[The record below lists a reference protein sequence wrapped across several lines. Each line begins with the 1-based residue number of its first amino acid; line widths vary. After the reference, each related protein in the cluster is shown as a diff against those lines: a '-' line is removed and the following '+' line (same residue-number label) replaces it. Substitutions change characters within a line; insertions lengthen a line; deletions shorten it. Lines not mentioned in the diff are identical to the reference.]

1 MLIPIFIEHPNNLD
15 LINLS
20 YYSVI
25 ERKTDSIGEYIKLI
39 NGFKVN
45 SYITLRFKNTEER
58 DNFYFRIKNL
68 ICNNI

>member
-20 YYSVI
+20 CYSVI
-25 ERKTDSIGEYIKLI
+25 ERRTDSIGEYIKLI

-45 SYITLRFKNTEER
+45 SSINLRFENAEER

-68 ICNNI
+68 VCNNI

>member
-1 MLIPIFIEHPNNLD
+1 MFTPIFIKNPNNSD

-20 YYSVI
+20 FLSI
-25 ERKTDSIGEYIKLI
+25 IRKGSDDLGEYIKLI

-45 SYITLRFKNTEER
+45 SYINLRFENTEER

-68 ICNNI
+68 VCNNI

>member
-1 MLIPIFIEHPNNLD
+1 MFTPIFIENPNNLD

-20 YYSVI
+20 CYSII
-25 ERKTDSIGEYIKLI
+25 ERRTDSIGEYIKLI

-45 SYITLRFKNTEER
+45 SYINLRFENTEER

-68 ICNNI
+68 VCNNI